1 MADGIQIEGGG
12 QLITVSQQLRES
24 NEQQGELISGFSENI
39 RTFNNP
45 ALDLLTAINLGIKEL
60 NRNFMKFLDQAELD
74 RLKMLEQQRESVGP
88 TTPDVEA
95 PEKEDKSFFQK
106 IKEWIES
113 FKENFLLSLAA
124 GLTALTASNFGFT
137 GFEVKILKDIKERFA
152 KVGTR
157 ISTFFSGVATKI
169 SEFFKPVK
177 EFFTKFLP
185 DPEKSSKALTKL
197 RELFK
202 PVSDMLGKFTGALSR
217 FGGLVMRIL
226 RPLALGMA
234 AFDGFRNARA
244 EYEESGNML
253 TTVGNFLTGFV
264 GSFIGEFINLI
275 RDMITGAIRWIFP
288 ESTKDGTF
296 LNDVLTGLEEMNFAT
311 MIVDGWNM
319 IFDMIAGAI
328 DSVKAWF
335 TETYESIKESVMEA
349 AKFLGI
355 GVDPDEKRGERLQ
368 VRYEQERE
376 TLQRLEEEGGSE
388 EQIVAAKKRVN
399 FRAKQLG
406 EIGFEAET
414 FDIPEKTESSPPIEK
429 KNAPSDTPPPG
440 LESPY
445 QRPDGTWIDLT
456 KESAA
461 EMNRRD
467 TAAAYGYEYT
477 PIDIFT
483 GLPEGQQ
490 PKPEMQRDAL
500 QRNEQLKRRNDPLS
514 LETAPEKREAV
525 PTNLSR
531 GQQMK
536 EELLARAGTQ
546 SIRGGASNIDN
557 STTTNQAITVE
568 TPSALDGLGHSYW
581 Q

>member
-1 MADGIQIEGGG
+1 MADEIQIEGGG

-24 NEQQGELISGFSENI
+24 NLAQGELMDASTSRLNMM
-39 RTFNNP
+39 NNP
-45 ALDLLTAINLGIKEL
+45 ALELLSAINFGITQL
-60 NRNFMKFLDQAELD
+60 NTNFLKFLDQAELD

-106 IKEWIES
+106 IKEWIEN
-113 FKENFLLSLAA
+113 FKENFLLYLTS
-124 GLTALTASNFGFT
+124 GLTALTLSNFGFT

-217 FGGLVMRIL
+217 FGGLVMRVL

-234 AFDGFRNARA
+234 AFDGFRNAQA

-296 LNDVLTGLEEMNFAT
+296 LNEVLSGLEEMNFAT

-328 DSVKAWF
+328 DAVKAWF
-335 TETYESIKESVMEA
+335 TETYESIKNTVLEA
-349 AKFLGI
+349 ADALGI
-355 GVDPDEKRGERLQ
+355 GVDPEEMRRRRIQRSLDQ
-368 VRYEQERE
+368 EQA
-376 TLQRLEEEGGSE
+376 TLTRLEEEGGT
-388 EQIVAAKKRVN
+388 EQQIAAARERVI
-399 FRAKQLG
+399 FRQQQLA
-406 EIGFEAET
+406 EIGREEPEIVDDEET
-414 FDIPEKTESSPPIEK
+414 GLEEPEIVYDEETGLAIDKEQNVIDVSTGNPRQLSS
-429 KNAPSDTPPPG
+429 SDTI
-440 LESPY
+440 EQS
-445 QRPDGTWIDLT
+445 QTEQLT
-456 KESAA
+456 ERRNPNRTI
-461 EMNRRD
+461 ERLNRRE
-467 TAAAYGYEYT
+467 AMYGRG
-477 PIDIFT
+477 
-483 GLPEGQQ
+483 GL
-490 PKPEMQRDAL
+490 
-500 QRNEQLKRRNDPLS
+500 
-514 LETAPEKREAV
+514 AV
-525 PTNLSR
+525 D
-531 GQQMK
+531 
-536 EELLARAGTQ
+536 RAGNPVAIERTSELKTNTEVLEQ
-546 SIRGGASNIDN
+546 QKSEQQQQTIIPSSGGTTNVDN
-557 STTTNQAITVE
+557 SSVNTQAITMD
-568 TPSALDGLGHSYW
+568 TPSALDGLGLSYG

>member
-1 MADGIQIEGGG
+1 MADEIQIEGGG

-24 NEQQGELISGFSENI
+24 NEQQGELVSGFRENI

-45 ALDLLTAINLGIKEL
+45 ALDLLTAINFGITQL
-60 NRNFMKFLDQAELD
+60 NTNFLKFLDQAELD

-88 TTPDVEA
+88 ATPVEA

-106 IKEWIES
+106 IKEWIEN
-113 FKENFLLSLAA
+113 FKENFLLYLTA
-124 GLTALTASNFGFT
+124 GLTALTLSNFGFT

-217 FGGLVMRIL
+217 FGGLVMRVL

-234 AFDGFRNARA
+234 AFDGFRNAQA

-296 LNDVLTGLEEMNFAT
+296 LNEVLTGLEEMNFAT

-328 DSVKAWF
+328 DAVKAWF
-335 TETYESIKESVMEA
+335 TETYESIKNTVLEA
-349 AKFLGI
+349 ADALGI
-355 GVDPDEKRGERLQ
+355 GVDPEEMRRRRVQRSLDQ
-368 VRYEQERE
+368 EQA
-376 TLQRLEEEGGSE
+376 TLTRLEEEGGT
-388 EQIVAAKKRVN
+388 EQQIAAARERVI
-399 FRAKQLG
+399 FRQQQLA
-406 EIGFEAET
+406 EIGREEPEIVDDEETEQPQNAYQRKVARMDRREAMIGRDGLAVDREGN
-414 FDIPEKTESSPPIEK
+414 PV
-429 KNAPSDTPPPG
+429 SDTIEQPQTEQPQTEQLTERRNPN
-440 LESPY
+440 
-445 QRPDGTWIDLT
+445 RTIDRL
-456 KESAA
+456 
-461 EMNRRD
+461 NRRE
-467 TAAAYGYEYT
+467 AMYGRG
-477 PIDIFT
+477 
-483 GLPEGQQ
+483 GL
-490 PKPEMQRDAL
+490 
-500 QRNEQLKRRNDPLS
+500 
-514 LETAPEKREAV
+514 AV
-525 PTNLSR
+525 D
-531 GQQMK
+531 
-536 EELLARAGTQ
+536 RAGNPVAIERTSELKTNTEVLEQ
-546 SIRGGASNIDN
+546 QKSEQQQQTIIPSSGGTTNVDN
-557 STTTNQAITVE
+557 SSVNTQAITMD
-568 TPSALDGLGHSYW
+568 TPSALDGLGLSYG